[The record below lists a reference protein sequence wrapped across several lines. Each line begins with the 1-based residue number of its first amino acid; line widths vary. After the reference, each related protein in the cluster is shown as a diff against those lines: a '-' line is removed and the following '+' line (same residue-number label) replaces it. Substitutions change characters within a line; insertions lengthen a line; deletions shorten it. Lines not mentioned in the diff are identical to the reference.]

1 MRSRP
6 GRVRPPW
13 RAACASWRARLGGAS
28 LIVLALA
35 IVPAACAPAASRSG
49 PRLAVSPSAGVGKA
63 RVVVSGRGFRAG
75 ARGSVSAGRHRLAR
89 VRADRRG
96 RFRVRVRIPAGRPGR
111 LVLTATLSR
120 RVRVRITR
128 RGRGHRTR
136 RTTRVVRRVQRAR
149 AAFRR
154 RAPRRVAPPTP
165 PAVPG
170 GTATIA
176 AVGDINP
183 PGTVG
188 GNPGATAQLAASMHP
203 QVILGL
209 GDFQYQYG
217 SLSALNAGFDKNW
230 GSLKSL
236 IRPTPGPTHDVTGG
250 ASDQTDYGAYW
261 GRDPY
266 QPYSFDVGAWHIIS
280 LPSAA
285 YRYGKNTAGILAW
298 LRSDLAADRAQC
310 TLAYW
315 HEPYWTRKTA
325 EHDRDMQ
332 VKPWVDALYAA
343 GADVILSGHQHD
355 YQRFAPQN
363 PSDQR
368 DDARGLREF
377 VVGTG
382 GIGYYPFTGTAANL
396 DASNASTYG
405 VLQMTLHPTSYSWSF
420 VPTKAGG
427 FTDSGSADC
436 H

>member
-1 MRSRP
+1 MGPPSAPDRALLPVVRSSRLRRLATSSATAIALIAILA
-6 GRVRPPW
+6 GW
-13 RAACASWRARLGGAS
+13 AAAS
-28 LIVLALA
+28 
-35 IVPAACAPAASRSG
+35 APAR
-49 PRLAVSPSAGVGKA
+49 PRLALKPSSATGGTRVLASGSGFTARSAGTITVGRK
-63 RVVVSGRGFRAG
+63 
-75 ARGSVSAGRHRLAR
+75 RLAR
-89 VRADRRG
+89 VRADRHG
-96 RFRVRVRIPAGRPGR
+96 RFRVRVRIPAGRAGR
-111 LVLTATLSR
+111 LVIGASLSH
-120 RVRVRITR
+120 RVRVRVRARTR
-128 RGRGHRTR
+128 RGRRHRSR
-136 RTTRVVRRVQRAR
+136 TRVVRRVQRAR
-149 AAFRR
+149 AVFHR
-154 RAPRRVAPPTP
+154 RAPAPPPPP
-165 PAVPG
+165 PAG

-176 AVGDINP
+176 AVGDIN
-183 PGTVG
+183 GSGAVG
-188 GNPGATAQLAASMHP
+188 GNPLATARLAASMSP

-209 GDFQYQYG
+209 GDFQYTYG
-217 SLSALNAGFDKNW
+217 SLSALKGGFDRNW
-230 GSLKSL
+230 GFLKGL

-250 ASDQTDYGAYW
+250 SSDQTDYAGYW

-266 QPYSFDVGAWHIIS
+266 QPYSFDVGTWHIIS

-298 LRSDLAADRAQC
+298 LRSDLAADRAKC

-315 HEPYWTRKTA
+315 HEPYWTAKTST
-325 EHDRDMQ
+325 HGRDLQ

-343 GADVILSGHQHD
+343 GADVILNGHQHD

-405 VLQMTLHPTSYSWSF
+405 VLQMTLRPTSYSWSF

-427 FTDSGSADC
+427 YTDSGTTAC